1 MPTTQSVDRLEEE
14 TRWCQ
19 PAAAGAHHGASA
31 SSSPMRAWVG
41 KPGRGRLVKANY
53 TRSIWA
59 RVALPGRR
67 KRGKPSERANQEVE
81 KPGAEVHPQNGAWRR
96 HRPPQL
102 SPSTSAALSKLA
114 EQGISID
121 TADGMQFIARGSSLV
136 ARAARKLRF
145 SAIGALLGDR

>member
-1 MPTTQSVDRLEEE
+1 MGTHRPWCYAHYAAQAYSVWMSTGVRTDR
-14 TRWCQ
+14 
-19 PAAAGAHHGASA
+19 
-31 SSSPMRAWVG
+31 
-41 KPGRGRLVKANY
+41 RGRLVEASY

-59 RVALPGRR
+59 RVVLPAGE
-67 KRGKPSERANQEVE
+67 KAGKPGERANQEVE

-102 SPSTSAALSKLA
+102 SPSKSAALSKLA